1 MKILIIGFG
10 RMGSWFAK
18 ELSKEH
24 DVAVYTRSVGKLEG
38 TPYYKIN
45 KPEDVKAFKPE
56 LVINA
61 ASLENTVKAFQAV
74 LPYLEKNT
82 ILSDIASVKT
92 GLKEFYAAAGFPFVS
107 THPMFGPT
115 FANMERL
122 KEENAVIIKESCEKG
137 KAFFKRFYSTFGLHI
152 YEYSFEE
159 HDRMMAY
166 SLSLPFA
173 LTLSFAAAVDREV
186 VPGTTFKK
194 HLAIAKG
201 LLSEDTS
208 LLTEILLNPYS
219 LGEIDKVVVNL
230 KKLRQ
235 LILEKDKARLSEYI
249 EKLKEQKSR

>member
-10 RMGSWFAK
+10 RMGGWFAK

-24 DVAVYTRSVGKLEG
+24 DIAVYTRRIEKLEG
-38 TPYYKIN
+38 TPYYKAK
-45 KPEDVKAFKPE
+45 KPEDIKSFKPE

-61 ASLENTVKAFQAV
+61 ASLENTIKAFETV
-74 LPYLEKNT
+74 LPYLEKDT
-82 ILSDIASVKT
+82 ILADIASVKT
-92 GLKEFYAAAGFPFVS
+92 GLKAFYETAGFPFVS

-122 KEENAVIIKESCEKG
+122 REENAVIMKESCEEG
-137 KAFFKRFYSTFGLHI
+137 EAFFKRFYSSFGLHI

-201 LLSEDTS
+201 LISEDTS

-219 LGEIDKVVVNL
+219 LEEIDKAIANL

-235 LILEKDKARLSEYI
+235 LISEKDKAGLSEYI
-249 EKLKEQKSR
+249 EELKKQKNE